1 MQNTKVGVSA
11 FIFAATIIVASFG
24 CIHYS
29 ISLRNPL
36 SYSQPLTAVDSIYLS
51 VTTFAVGY
59 GDIFPRSPLAKLIC
73 VGEIITGCL
82 LLVFGVNLAMRVWV
96 QKFGVTNGSDTHK
109 KI

>member
-1 MQNTKVGVSA
+1 
-11 FIFAATIIVASFG
+11 
-24 CIHYS
+24 
-29 ISLRNPL
+29 
-36 SYSQPLTAVDSIYLS
+36 
-51 VTTFAVGY
+51 
-59 GDIFPRSPLAKLIC
+59 LAKLIC